1 MAGDVD
7 ALFTWNRSQF
17 GDRLKG
23 LRMLIAGPFLNI
35 GNIGR
40 S

>member
-7 ALFTWNRSQF
+7 ALFTWNKSQSA
-17 GDRLKG
+17 DRLKDP
-23 LRMLIAGPFLNI
+23 RMLIAGPFLNI
-35 GNIGR
+35 GR